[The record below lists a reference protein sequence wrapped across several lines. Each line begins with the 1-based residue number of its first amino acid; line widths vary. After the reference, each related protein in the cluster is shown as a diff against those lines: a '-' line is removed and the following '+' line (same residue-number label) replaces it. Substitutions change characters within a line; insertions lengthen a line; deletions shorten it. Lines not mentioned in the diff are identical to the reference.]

1 MSSLAGRTALVTG
14 GSRGIGAA
22 IAIELAR
29 RGADIA
35 INYHSNWQAANA
47 VADEVRRMGRR
58 AEIFAADVGV
68 ELEAQRLA
76 ANALQDFGSIEI
88 LVNNAG
94 FGTSVVGRPPVVEM
108 TLDNADLLIRTHVYG
123 PLVLCRAL
131 VPHMRAL
138 ERGDVV
144 MISSI
149 AAQALRANSG
159 TYNIAKAGME
169 ALAMT
174 LAKEE
179 RQHGIRVNIVAPGLV
194 DTDMGRGLVNLT
206 RGVTHIRALDRG
218 SPFGVVCHP
227 HDIVQTPA

>member
-1 MSSLAGRTALVTG
+1 MELG
-14 GSRGIGAA
+14 GWGA
-22 IAIELAR
+22 EV
-29 RGADIA
+29 G
-35 INYHSNWQAANA
+35 INYHSNGQGGNA

-123 PLVLCRAL
+123 PLVLCRAI
-131 VPHMRAL
+131 VPQMRKSA
-138 ERGDVV
+138 RGDVI

-149 AAQALRANSG
+149 AAQMFGANMG

-169 ALAMT
+169 ALAFA

-179 RQHGIRVNIVAPGLV
+179 RAHGIRVNVVAPGLFE
-194 DTDMGRGLVNLT
+194 TTMGWGMVKPL
-206 RGVTHIRALDRG
+206 RG
-218 SPFGVVCHP
+218 SADLRSMP
-227 HDIVQTPA
+227 HTCPSGLYF

>member
-1 MSSLAGRTALVTG
+1 MSSLAGPTALVTG

-35 INYHSNWQAANA
+35 VNYHSNWQAANA
-47 VADEVRRMGRR
+47 VADEVIRMGRR

-123 PLVLCRAL
+123 PLVLCRAI
-131 VPHMRAL
+131 VPQMRKSAAA
-138 ERGDVV
+138 
-144 MISSI
+144 MSS
-149 AAQALRANSG
+149 
-159 TYNIAKAGME
+159 
-169 ALAMT
+169 
-174 LAKEE
+174 
-179 RQHGIRVNIVAPGLV
+179 
-194 DTDMGRGLVNLT
+194 
-206 RGVTHIRALDRG
+206 
-218 SPFGVVCHP
+218 
-227 HDIVQTPA
+227 

>member
-123 PLVLCRAL
+123 PLVLCRAI
-131 VPHMRAL
+131 VPQMRKSAAA
-138 ERGDVV
+138 
-144 MISSI
+144 MSS
-149 AAQALRANSG
+149 
-159 TYNIAKAGME
+159 
-169 ALAMT
+169 
-174 LAKEE
+174 
-179 RQHGIRVNIVAPGLV
+179 
-194 DTDMGRGLVNLT
+194 
-206 RGVTHIRALDRG
+206 
-218 SPFGVVCHP
+218 
-227 HDIVQTPA
+227 